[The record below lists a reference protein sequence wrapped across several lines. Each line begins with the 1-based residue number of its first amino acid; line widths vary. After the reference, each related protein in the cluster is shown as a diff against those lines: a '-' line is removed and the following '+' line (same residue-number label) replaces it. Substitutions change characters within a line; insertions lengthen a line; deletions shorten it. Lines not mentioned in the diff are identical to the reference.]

1 LCPYS
6 ALVGPVLSGFNP
18 IGMTLTPPQIATL
31 RALVDRLIPADDAPG
46 ALDAGTDAFILALL
60 DGDGAAEAP
69 LLALGL
75 TQLDHEAAAAHP
87 GQSFATLPPSAQDAL
102 LAALERN
109 QPATAWPA
117 SISAPAFFNRMVDL
131 AAEGFYA
138 DPANGGNRDGV
149 SWRLIGYDPHLP
161 AGSNPP

>member
-1 LCPYS
+1 MP
-6 ALVGPVLSGFNP
+6 
-18 IGMTLTPPQIATL
+18 LTSPQIVIL
-31 RALVDRLIPADDAPG
+31 RALVDRLIPADDTPG
-46 ALDAGTDAFILALL
+46 ALDAGTDAFIIALL
-60 DGDGAAEAP
+60 DGDAAAEAP
-69 LLALGL
+69 LLTLGL

-87 GQSFATLPPSAQDAL
+87 SQSFATLSHVAQDVL

-117 SISAPAFFNRMVDL
+117 SISASAFFNRMVDL

-138 DPANGGNRDGV
+138 DPANGGNRGAV

-161 AGSNPP
+161 ADSNPP

>member
-1 LCPYS
+1 
-6 ALVGPVLSGFNP
+6 
-18 IGMTLTPPQIATL
+18 MTLTPPQIATL
-31 RALVDRLIPADDAPG
+31 RALVDRLIPADDTPG
-46 ALDAGTDAFILALL
+46 ALDACTDAFILTLL
-60 DGDGAAEAP
+60 EGDGAAEAP

-75 TQLDHEAAAAHP
+75 TQLDQETAAAHP
-87 GQSFATLPPSAQDAL
+87 GHSFATLPPSAQDAL

-131 AAEGFYA
+131 TAEGFYA
-138 DPANGGNRDGV
+138 DPANGGNRDAV

-161 AGSNPP
+161 ADLNPP